1 MLSINDGQLGQ
12 IFFESN
18 IYEFEYDK
26 YLKILDAALA
36 DFELSASDVL
46 GVSQTMD
53 LVAVLSTGVVRADQR
68 GVFNKRV
75 EVGKL
80 VSYASVGNLIREQ
93 RQPHGRESWLKL
105 MGPDS
110 QKLAEIGWYAGGNV
124 EIADAARE
132 RDRIYEIIL
141 KAAQAPQ
148 ATSASGATASG
159 APSISGFSS
168 KKDFLVAW
176 SESLVGASGVAV
188 TPALVDEHA
197 RMAAGAIG
205 HLVFLRLGAPQ
216 GITDLRQFFPDGHVP
231 DGHLLDS
238 FDEFYAAAVGRLGGP
253 GVVDPQVDEVLGRA
267 WNDWTSGIREHY
279 G

>member
-1 MLSINDGQLGQ
+1 LLSINDGQLGQ

-18 IYEFEYDK
+18 IFEFEYDK
-26 YLKILDAALA
+26 CLKVLDVVLS
-36 DFELSASDVL
+36 DFELSVSDVL
-46 GVSQTMD
+46 GVSHTMD
-53 LVAVLSTGVVRADQR
+53 MVVVLSTGVVRADQR

-75 EVGKL
+75 EVGEL
-80 VSYASVGNLIREQ
+80 IPYTSVNSLIREQ
-93 RQPHGRESWLKL
+93 RQPHGRESWIKL
-105 MGPDS
+105 IGPDS

-148 ATSASGATASG
+148 GASGSRATASG
-159 APSISGFSS
+159 EISISDFSS
-168 KKDFLVAW
+168 KRDFLLAW
-176 SESLVGASGVAV
+176 SQSLVGASGVAV
-188 TPALVDEHA
+188 TPALVGEHA
-197 RMAAGAIG
+197 QMAAGAIG

-216 GITDLRQFFPDGHVP
+216 GITELRQFFPDDQVP
-231 DGHLLDS
+231 DGHVLDS
-238 FDEFYAAAVGRLGGP
+238 FDEFYVAAVGRLGGP

-267 WNDWTSGIREHY
+267 WNDWTRGIREHY